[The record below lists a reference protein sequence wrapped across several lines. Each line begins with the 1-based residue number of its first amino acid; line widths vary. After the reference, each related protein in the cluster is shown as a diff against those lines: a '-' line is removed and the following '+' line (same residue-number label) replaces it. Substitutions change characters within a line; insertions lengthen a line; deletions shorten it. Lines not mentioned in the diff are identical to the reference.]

1 MHHTLEIPEI
11 LLDIF
16 GRCHYPDTGAETAS
30 SDLPALARTCR
41 AFKEP
46 ALDLLWKNLPD
57 PSPIVR
63 CLPEASH
70 YSQISP
76 EKENKRY
83 SFCRILTQTED
94 RLNWKSVK
102 TFLNLPIA
110 SPLFPN
116 LLHLHVV
123 SGGRLAEV
131 KPLLYMPFPSLTS
144 LTIDAMKE
152 KNLTIFRHPIELFSR
167 FSPDIRKLSFSLKP
181 DTMFSNFFTGRIFRW
196 QNLQTVSC
204 IKVALDA
211 DALVHLSSIPALTEL
226 TCTVSAALADQVT
239 PSYSPLLFS
248 NVHSLTFYSD
258 LLKSIS
264 RLLSRTRLPAV
275 RIFAAI
281 IASRP
286 SKMDLSSFLSTL
298 YMSDIADTVELH
310 MNQVGSLEN
319 IDVTQDRR
327 SILALKDLQPF
338 IALSKLRLFSI
349 NIEWNV
355 DHSHSDLLT
364 VTLAW
369 PRLELLHINHDWAR
383 NMPGGIT
390 SDGLLQFLQQ
400 CPSLHFM
407 SLATDSRRPTEDP
420 VFSEPH
426 CDKYTI
432 NILDSTLEQESVKAI
447 TAFLTR
453 IAYNASWSSSTYH
466 TNWLGTFFWIQ
477 VEMHL
482 ANNIRER
489 SGLPSGSTL

>member
-16 GRCHYPDTGAETAS
+16 GRCRYPGTGAETAS

-70 YSQISP
+70 CRQISP
-76 EKENKRY
+76 EKKNKRY
-83 SFCRILTQTED
+83 SFCRILTQTEWDILRSYTCRIQSLAEDGGDRD
-94 RLNWKSVK
+94 RLDWKSVK

-131 KPLLYMPFPSLTS
+131 KPLLYMHFPSLTS

-152 KNLTIFRHPIELFSR
+152 KNLSIFRHPIELFSR
-167 FSPDIRKLSFSLKP
+167 FSPDIRKFSFSLQP
-181 DTMFSNFFTGRIFRW
+181 DTMFSNFFTSRIFRW

-248 NVHSLTFYSD
+248 NVRSLTFYSD

-275 RIFAAI
+275 RIFTAI

-286 SKMDLSSFLSTL
+286 SKMNISSFLSAL
-298 YMSDIADTVELH
+298 YTSDIADTVEELQ

-319 IDVTQDRR
+319 IDVTEDEDRW
-327 SILALKDLQPF
+327 SMLALKDLQPF
-338 IALSKLRLFSI
+338 IALSKLQ
-349 NIEWNV
+349 
-355 DHSHSDLLT
+355 
-364 VTLAW
+364 TLEW
-369 PRLELLHINHDWAR
+369 PRLELLHINHNWAR

-407 SLATDSRRPTEDP
+407 SLAATDWRQPTEVP
-420 VFSEPH
+420 PFYESY
-426 CDKYTI
+426 KFTI
-432 NILDSTLEQESVKAI
+432 NILDSTLEQESVQAI
-447 TAFLTR
+447 AAFLTR
-453 IAYNASWSSSTYH
+453 IAYYASQWS
-466 TNWLGTFFWIQ
+466 WLGTFFWIR

-489 SGLPSGSTL
+489 SGPPSGSTL